1 MANQFTHIVD
11 AAITLPSGQA
21 EFRGSTVEVIACQM
35 RIAGIERQVLQPWRL
50 IHCRI
55 TQDKTLQRCLAM
67 EYEEAQAG
75 QSATRQPG
83 KSIVQP
89 GEGSWEAEA
98 DEALIRIGTH
108 GSDRCMVGE
117 HLGYPHIAQ
126 LRHQTVRCQDDG
138 LYPSL
143 LIACHQRTAEAH
155 GIVLALE

>member
-1 MANQFTHIVD
+1 
-11 AAITLPSGQA
+11 
-21 EFRGSTVEVIACQM
+21 
-35 RIAGIERQVLQPWRL
+35 
-50 IHCRI
+50 
-55 TQDKTLQRCLAM
+55 M

-83 KSIVQP
+83 KGIVQP

-108 GSDRCMVGE
+108 SSDRCMVGE

-126 LRHQTVRCQDDG
+126 LRHQTAWREDDG